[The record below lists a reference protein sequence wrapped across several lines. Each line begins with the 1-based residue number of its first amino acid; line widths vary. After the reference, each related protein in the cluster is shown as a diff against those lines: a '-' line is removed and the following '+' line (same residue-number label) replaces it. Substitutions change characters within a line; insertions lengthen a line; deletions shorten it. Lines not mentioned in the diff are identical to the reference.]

1 MARLEI
7 PFDTELM
14 TLVKWGLSLSQ
25 VVSPLYTSTMPSMGG
40 CEDNRLRGIF

>member
-1 MARLEI
+1 MARLKI

-25 VVSPLYTSTMPSMGG
+25 VVLSLYTSTMPSTGG